1 MKNAAPRFFASL
13 LIISFFV
20 VFGVLGTGAHH
31 DAHCP
36 FMPAAL
42 ALCSTPAAHVSHWQA
57 LFAVALQT
65 ILLFAA
71 FVTAY
76 TAYVLPEARKD
87 FYRLKRKPRVRPTLM
102 QDLFADGILNPKI
115 PECALARVRI

>member
-1 MKNAAPRFFASL
+1 MSRPVPRTVSAL
-13 LIISFFV
+13 LIVSFFV

-36 FMPAAL
+36 FMPVAL

-57 LFAVALQT
+57 LFAAALQAA
-65 ILLFAA
+65 LVFAVSVAVYAA
-71 FVTAY
+71 F
-76 TAYVLPEARKD
+76 VLPEARKD
-87 FYRLKRKPRVRPTLM
+87 FYRLKRRRRPRPTLM

-115 PECALARVRI
+115 PEPAFAQISD

>member
-1 MKNAAPRFFASL
+1 MTRSVPRAVSVL

-57 LFAVALQT
+57 LFAAALQT
-65 ILLFAA
+65 ILVFAA
-71 FVTAY
+71 FVTVYA
-76 TAYVLPEARKD
+76 AYVLPEVRKD
-87 FYRLKRKPRVRPTLM
+87 FYRLKRRFRARTTLM

-115 PECALARVRI
+115 PERALARVRI